1 VLLACLFSRTMIGF
15 FITSEPV
22 LELAQRLLHITLWS
36 YVVFGMAG
44 TISGIMRASGTVLW
58 PTGISIF
65 CVLAV
70 EVPVAWFL
78 SGRIGIDGIW
88 IAYPVA
94 FVVMLLMQ
102 SAYYW
107 FVWRKKRITRLI

>member
-1 VLLACLFSRTMIGF
+1 
-15 FITSEPV
+15 
-22 LELAQRLLHITLWS
+22 
-36 YVVFGMAG
+36 MAG

-58 PTGISIF
+58 PTAISIF

-78 SGRIGIDGIW
+78 AGRIGIDGIW

-94 FVVMLLMQ
+94 FVAMLVLQ